1 LCKIYHRRLTPGSN
15 ARETHHADVAQ
26 RTPYVYDMTRRGLRR
41 IRSSPALHGLE
52 KHTSHAVKE
61 IMNMPSRR
69 CLSADERLQLI
80 EELRES
86 LDQDDIPLTEEQR
99 ANSTAGSPSTK

>member
-1 LCKIYHRRLTPGSN
+1 
-15 ARETHHADVAQ
+15 
-26 RTPYVYDMTRRGLRR
+26 
-41 IRSSPALHGLE
+41 
-52 KHTSHAVKE
+52 
-61 IMNMPSRR
+61 MNLLAR

-80 EELRES
+80 EELWES